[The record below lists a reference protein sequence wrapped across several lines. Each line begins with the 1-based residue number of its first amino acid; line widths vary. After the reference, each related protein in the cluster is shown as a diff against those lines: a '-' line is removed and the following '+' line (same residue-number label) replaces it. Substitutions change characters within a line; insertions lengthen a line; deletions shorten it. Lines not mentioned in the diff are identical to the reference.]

1 MLDRIEHTLD
11 KCIHNH
17 ELMEL
22 LREQIASCT
31 DEDKLKE
38 LRESLAAH
46 LMSNEAMLQAATFRI
61 RKEPAFPV
69 ELLEWCNAFV
79 DRLNADGVTPDSV
92 DWDSEIKVASAPVAI
107 SFTWTVSFAGCSVW
121 FGCSDGSWEVEMFWD
136 DRWSHEY
143 SVLNG

>member
-22 LREQIASCT
+22 LREQIVSCT

-69 ELLEWCNAFV
+69 LGM
-79 DRLNADGVTPDSV
+79 D
-92 DWDSEIKVASAPVAI
+92 IVAPQV
-107 SFTWTVSFAGCSVW
+107 
-121 FGCSDGSWEVEMFWD
+121 
-136 DRWSHEY
+136 RP
-143 SVLNG
+143 